1 MNGDFLLYS
10 LKVAFKAGNRFGS
23 KSVEFFQSPNTKG
36 IVMVGESTNDSRI
49 AIVNLISLD
58 GMKNVGFRFM
68 LPNPSSTNLPDY
80 LDPILRSFQF
90 TANRVDD
97 REAVKALIRDA
108 GIPQRKETP
117 TDE

>member
-1 MNGDFLLYS
+1 VGDGSEVAWEETQPLPPSKILLMNGDFLLYS

-58 GMKNVGFRFM
+58 GMKNVGFRLM
-68 LPNPSSTNLPDY
+68 LPNPSSTNLPD
-80 LDPILRSFQF
+80 
-90 TANRVDD
+90 
-97 REAVKALIRDA
+97 
-108 GIPQRKETP
+108 
-117 TDE
+117 